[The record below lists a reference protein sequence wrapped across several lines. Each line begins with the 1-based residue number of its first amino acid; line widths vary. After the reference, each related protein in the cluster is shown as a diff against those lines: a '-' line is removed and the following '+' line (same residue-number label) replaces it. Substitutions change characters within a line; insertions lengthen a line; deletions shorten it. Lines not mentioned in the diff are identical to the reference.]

1 MKVAILGGGQLAR
14 MLAIAAHRI
23 GIEPWVVDPS
33 PEAPAAPVAHHVRG
47 ALDDPASWEA
57 IAHCDVATAEID
69 HAPSSA
75 LAWLADRMP
84 VRPGSRAFAVAG
96 DRLAEKRLFDE
107 LGIDTAPWS
116 AVDSLDDLR
125 SALHRVGLPAVL
137 KLRREGYDGRGQRVI
152 RRVEEARTAWQSLEG
167 RPSIVER
174 LIDFD
179 REVSVLAARGVDG
192 DVRFWSPVE
201 NRHEA
206 GILRHSRP
214 LGPGETGSIEFA
226 GRRVVGSILD
236 SLDYVGVLA
245 VEFFEVGGR
254 LIANELAS
262 RVHNSGHWTE
272 EGAETSQFENHLRA
286 IAGRPLGSTRLLGPT
301 AMVNLVGLDAAPE
314 HWQAVPGARLHWYG
328 KRPAPG
334 RKVGHVTL
342 RAETRLDLDANL
354 AHAATLPVTS
364 SEAFSDAALRWQAS

>member
-1 MKVAILGGGQLAR
+1 MRVAILGGGQLAR
-14 MLAIAAHRI
+14 MLSIAAHRI

-33 PEAPAAPVAHHVRG
+33 PEAPAAPVARHVQG
-47 ALDDPASWEA
+47 DLDDPRSWEA

-69 HAPSSA
+69 HAPGAA

-84 VRPGSRAFAVAG
+84 VRPGARAFAVAG
-96 DRLAEKRLFDE
+96 DRLAEKRLFHE
-107 LGIDTAPWS
+107 LGIDTAPC
-116 AVDSLDDLR
+116 AQADSLEDLWNG
-125 SALHRVGLPAVL
+125 LHRVGLPAVL

-152 RRVEEARTAWQSLEG
+152 RRAEEASAAWRSLGG
-167 RPSIVER
+167 RPAIVEG

-206 GILRHSRP
+206 GILRRSRALAP
-214 LGPGETGSIEFA
+214 EETGGFERA
-226 GRRVVGSILD
+226 GRRFVGSVLE

-254 LIANELAS
+254 LVANELAC

-272 EGAETSQFENHLRA
+272 EGAETGQFENHLRA
-286 IAGRPLGSTRLLGPT
+286 ITGRPLGSTRLLGPT
-301 AMVNLVGLDAAPE
+301 AMVNLVGIDVSPE
-314 HWQAVPGARLHWYG
+314 HWHAVPGARLHWYG

-342 RAETRLDLDANL
+342 RADTREDLDGTL
-354 AHAATLPVTS
+354 ARAGTGPMPTAEAS
-364 SEAFSDAALRWQAS
+364 SSVELRHGAS